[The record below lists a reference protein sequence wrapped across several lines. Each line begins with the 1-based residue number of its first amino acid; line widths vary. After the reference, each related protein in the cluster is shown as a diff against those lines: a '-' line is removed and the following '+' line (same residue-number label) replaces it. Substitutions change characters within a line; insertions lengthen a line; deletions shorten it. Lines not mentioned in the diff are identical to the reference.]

1 MPANTMTLRDS
12 AHFFEINRI
21 YSNLMLY
28 NYQDA
33 YMAVEY
39 KRNQMTDQQ
48 KKTRFAVKSYNYVP
62 MKD

>member
-1 MPANTMTLRDS
+1 MTLRDS
-12 AHFFEINRI
+12 AHFYEISRI

-33 YMAVEY
+33 YMAAEF
-39 KRNQMTDQQ
+39 KRNQLSDRE
-48 KKTRFAVKSYNYVP
+48 KKTKYAVKSYNYVP